1 MRDEILRFRTEFQLT
16 VILGLLILLFVFTSE
31 GRTYGSSPSSIDLYA
46 SAGFTL
52 SGAREL
58 TANYTYSVNAAS
70 SPVFLLSMHI
80 IQPFPYV
87 DIEDTTIIVRPSIP
101 FTNQT
106 SIDSLGN
113 LVLTITFRSSSNLG
127 QFYVTVLQHFTAYSI
142 SYSVI
147 PTQVGHYD
155 TSSELYKL
163 YTQPAPYIESDN
175 PEMIA
180 KAKTIAGGESNPYL
194 VALKIESF
202 VTQHMTYDMAAV
214 TPWNPNTE
222 GALYALRSGKGVCRH
237 YSALFTALA
246 RADGIPTADI
256 WGSRAT
262 EQGAIVDAGDSK
274 HSWVQFFI
282 PNYGWISADP
292 TVGTFA
298 GLGGDVPIM
307 SVNYLYERAWGS
319 QAPFQSVFSGEEPV
333 ISLGFQGPQP
343 IPEFNTTQSLM
354 VVTLLTML
362 IITGKSR
369 RGYGK

>member
-1 MRDEILRFRTEFQLT
+1 LRFRTEVQLT
-16 VILGLLILLFVFTSE
+16 VILGLLILLSVLTSE
-31 GRTYGSSPSSIDLYA
+31 ARTYGSSPSSVDLYA

-52 SGAREL
+52 SGARRL

-70 SPVFLLSMHI
+70 SPVFLLSLHI

-87 DIEDTTIIVRPSIP
+87 DIKDTAIIVRPSMQ

-106 SIDSLGN
+106 SVDSLGN

-127 QFYVTVLQHFTAYSI
+127 LFYVTVLQHFTAYSI
-142 SYSVI
+142 SYSVD
-147 PTQVGHYD
+147 PTQVGYYD
-155 TSSELYKL
+155 TNSELYKL
-163 YTQPAPYIESDN
+163 YTQPARYIESDN

-180 KAKTIAGGESNPYL
+180 KAKTIAAGESNPYL

-237 YSALFTALA
+237 YAALFTALA

-262 EQGAIVDAGDSK
+262 EQGAVVDTGDSK
-274 HSWVQFFI
+274 HNWVQFYV

-307 SVNYLYERAWGS
+307 AVNYLVQRAWGS

-333 ISLGFQGPQP
+333 ISLGFQGPEP
-343 IPEFNTTQSLM
+343 IPEFNATQPVM
-354 VVTLLTML
+354 AVTLLTML
-362 IITGKSR
+362 IIIGKYRS
-369 RGYGK
+369 GYSNVP